1 MSSRGIRS
9 SVAIAFSAL
18 VVAAAG
24 ANAAPGNTVYTG
36 TTAEGIKVKLTVA
49 SLGNATAFKIG
60 PTEATCDV
68 GRLEI
73 EAAKFNRFDVSD
85 PGAFSDKRRSKVK
98 DGRYLLRDTFK
109 ITGQLTSDEPS
120 WTGTYD
126 KTTKVF
132 ENGTRVD
139 TCVVS
144 TTWEASA

>member
-1 MSSRGIRS
+1 MKRW
-9 SVAIAFSAL
+9 VAATFAAVAL
-18 VVAAAG
+18 GAAG
-24 ANAAPGNTVYTG
+24 ASAAPGDTVLTG
-36 TTAEGIKVKLTVA
+36 TTAEGTKVKLTVA
-49 SLGNATAFKIG
+49 SFGNATAFKIG

-73 EAAKFNRFDVSD
+73 EAAKFNRFDTSD
-85 PGAFSDKRRSKVK
+85 PGAFSDKRKSKVK

-109 ITGQLTSDEPS
+109 ISGHLTSDEPS

-132 ENGTRVD
+132 EKGQRVD

-144 TTWEASA
+144 TTWEVQ